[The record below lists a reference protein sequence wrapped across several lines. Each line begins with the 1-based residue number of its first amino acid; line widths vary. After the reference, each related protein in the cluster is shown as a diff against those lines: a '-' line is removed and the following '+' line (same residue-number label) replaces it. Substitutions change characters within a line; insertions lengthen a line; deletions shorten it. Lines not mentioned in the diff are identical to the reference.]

1 MYDEDIDMEHY
12 KQMIMGGCS
21 LEDILMDWASKDP
34 IGAEWFTESNSH
46 IGVPLTL
53 DYEAVAF
60 AILDMDPLDILFM
73 GARSAGMFDENTEYY
88 EHDEDRGILRALTD
102 EEIEE
107 RFTDNFRVCVLDD
120 IVAGRM
126 DPPDE
131 IAEVVELWRRNSK
144 AFRPEH
150 GPYQG
155 RKAMPSGRFRR

>member
-34 IGAEWFTESNSH
+34 IGAEWFTEDNAS
-46 IGVPLTL
+46 VPLTL
-53 DYEAVAF
+53 DVAAVESF
-60 AILDMDPLDILFM
+60 ILEDMDPLDILFM
-73 GARSAGMFDENTEYY
+73 GARSAGMFDGRTEYF
-88 EHDEDRGILRALTD
+88 EHDEGRGILRALTD
-102 EEIEE
+102 EEIQE

-131 IAEVVELWRRNSK
+131 IAEVVEMWRRSQK
-144 AFRPEH
+144 TFRPEH